1 MGDLKRHTTKGFE
14 LLNNREGEITK
25 LAAIVAHEHH
35 ERWDGTGYPNGLK
48 GEDIHLFARIVAIAD
63 VFDALF
69 TERCYKRAWTT
80 EEVVELFRQEKGKHF
95 DPVLTQLLLNNLD
108 DFIEVR
114 YLYPDNEV

>member
-1 MGDLKRHTTKGFE
+1 MKRHTVKGYE

-48 GEDIHLFARIVAIAD
+48 GAEIHLFARIVAIAD
-63 VFDALF
+63 VFDALLS
-69 TERCYKRAWTT
+69 ERCYKLAWTV
-80 EEVVELFRQEKGKHF
+80 EEVVDLFTREKGKHF
-95 DPVLTQLLLNNLD
+95 DPTLSQLLLEHLD

-114 YLYPDNEV
+114 YLYPDSEV